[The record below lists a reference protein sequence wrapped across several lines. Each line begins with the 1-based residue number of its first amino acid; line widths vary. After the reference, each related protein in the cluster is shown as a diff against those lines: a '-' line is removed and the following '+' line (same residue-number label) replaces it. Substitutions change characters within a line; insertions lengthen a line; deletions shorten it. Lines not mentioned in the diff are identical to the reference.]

1 MLMKNSK
8 WIIGV
13 KQSVKTLKN
22 LQNTNNV
29 QLHVAKDADE
39 KVIKSLLE
47 LAENK
52 KLDIIYIDTMKEL
65 GEMFNIDVGAAAALI
80 LEENI

>member
-22 LQNTNNV
+22 LKNTNNV
-29 QLHVAKDADE
+29 KLHVAKDADE
-39 KVIKSLLE
+39 KVVKLLLE
-47 LAENK
+47 LAEDK
-52 KLDIIYIDTMKEL
+52 RLDIIYIDTMKEL

-80 LEENI
+80 LEEVI